1 MHWLRDYLRTP
12 SAFDGQPWGYALNQ
26 VGHCCLGMC
35 IGWLS
40 GGQIVAA
47 ILIYALLIEV
57 PQHLRWQGALSDGLE
72 DTAHV
77 TAGALAGA
85 YGWPAIIVSWLI
97 ICSGIALRAGR

>member
-1 MHWLRDYLRTP
+1 MRWLLDYLRTP
-12 SAFDGQPWGYALNQ
+12 SAFDRMPLAYVANQ

-40 GGQIVAA
+40 GGQIVVAV
-47 ILIYALLIEV
+47 LIYALLIEV
-57 PQHLRWQGALSDGLE
+57 PQYLRWQGTLSDGLE

-97 ICSGIALRAGR
+97 ICSGIALRVGR